1 MENEKF
7 MGLDTFFVGAGAIGS
22 FYSSRLKKLGVS
34 VGIQSSHAE
43 TMSKNGIFVKSLG
56 DDYLFVSD
64 FSCKDI
70 PKQSVSDIVF
80 ITTKVL
86 KGSSTPRD
94 IKPLI
99 GKNTV
104 IVLLQNGIG
113 IENEYSEL
121 YPNTTIISGLAFICV
136 SRISPTHIVHQ
147 SHGRLVFGVFQESSA
162 RSGADIVNQLSKWFN
177 SAGVA
182 CKSTPSILRERFK
195 KLVWNAA
202 FNPLS
207 VLNGDK
213 NTAELLNESEGTL
226 RAAMAEVCFLAKV
239 YKCPLNSELVDF
251 MIDDTRKMPAYE
263 TSMLLDKKNGRSLEV
278 QAILGNALEMASLK
292 NIELPVLKG
301 FHERLVLKGYTN

>member
-147 SHGRLVFGVFQESSA
+147 RFA
-162 RSGADIVNQLSKWFN
+162 QLDVS
-177 SAGVA
+177 
-182 CKSTPSILRERFK
+182 
-195 KLVWNAA
+195 
-202 FNPLS
+202 
-207 VLNGDK
+207 
-213 NTAELLNESEGTL
+213 
-226 RAAMAEVCFLAKV
+226 
-239 YKCPLNSELVDF
+239 
-251 MIDDTRKMPAYE
+251 
-263 TSMLLDKKNGRSLEV
+263 
-278 QAILGNALEMASLK
+278 
-292 NIELPVLKG
+292 
-301 FHERLVLKGYTN
+301 